1 LLPEGVDAPVREGDA
16 RCRLCE
22 VPLELESSESERF
35 DGRGRDVPGK
45 LIGEEEEEDDAAET
59 DDLCSRNGAE
69 RECIE
74 EEWWTLFTIRCRWS
88 NSFRCLGMSGRTGG

>member
-1 LLPEGVDAPVREGDA
+1 VGLLPEGVDAPVREGDG
-16 RCRLCE
+16 RGRLCE

-35 DGRGRDVPGK
+35 DGRERDGPGK
-45 LIGEEEEEDDAAET
+45 SVGEDDEEDDAAET

-74 EEWWTLFTIRCRWS
+74 EE
-88 NSFRCLGMSGRTGG
+88 